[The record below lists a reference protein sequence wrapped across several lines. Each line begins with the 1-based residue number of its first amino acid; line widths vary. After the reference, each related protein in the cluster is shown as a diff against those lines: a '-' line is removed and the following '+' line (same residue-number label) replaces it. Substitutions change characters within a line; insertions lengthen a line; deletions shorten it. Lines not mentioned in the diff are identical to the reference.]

1 MKHFCGA
8 RKLYVRLYICKDVI
22 SGSFSDD
29 SDITSLPLMLPPNNN
44 NNNNNN
50 YCRSQVCS
58 TSTAHSVAVVD
69 EIPSTPSGVSLF
81 DEYISSLTVLLPEA
95 KLSEIREKLIQCG
108 SLELAAAKLSE
119 EADSAFTCAQS
130 HTSKN
135 ASGILKQLN
144 LKMKGYT
151 LAEKITF
158 DREDLVLDL
167 FQYYKDPDFNPQLQ
181 IKIQFRR
188 EPAIDKGSHFV
199 KPLRYFLW
207 YRP

>member
-1 MKHFCGA
+1 
-8 RKLYVRLYICKDVI
+8 VRLKICKDVI

-29 SDITSLPLMLPPNNN
+29 SDSTSLPLMLPPN

-58 TSTAHSVAVVD
+58 TSTPHSVAVVD
-69 EIPSTPSGVSLF
+69 EIPSTSSGVSLI
-81 DEYISSLTVLLPEA
+81 DENISSLTVLFPEA

-119 EADSAFTCAQS
+119 EAGSAFTCVQS
-130 HTSKN
+130 HTRKN

-151 LAEKITF
+151 LAEKIKV

-199 KPLRYFLW
+199 KPLRYFLC

>member
-44 NNNNNN
+44 NNN
-50 YCRSQVCS
+50 YCRSQVRS
-58 TSTAHSVAVVD
+58 TSTAHSVTVVD
-69 EIPSTPSGVSLF
+69 EIPSTSSGVSLF
-81 DEYISSLTVLLPEA
+81 DEYISSLTVLFPEA

-119 EADSAFTCAQS
+119 EADSAFTCARS

-135 ASGILKQLN
+135 A
-144 LKMKGYT
+144 
-151 LAEKITF
+151 
-158 DREDLVLDL
+158 
-167 FQYYKDPDFNPQLQ
+167 
-181 IKIQFRR
+181 
-188 EPAIDKGSHFV
+188 
-199 KPLRYFLW
+199 
-207 YRP
+207 

>member
-69 EIPSTPSGVSLF
+69 EIPSTPSGRVVNKSRQPAKFAGFSARFRRLLSLLH
-81 DEYISSLTVLLPEA
+81 ESKHSVNMSRRWAHNRLLFT
-95 KLSEIREKLIQCG
+95 KLRL
-108 SLELAAAKLSE
+108 
-119 EADSAFTCAQS
+119 
-130 HTSKN
+130 
-135 ASGILKQLN
+135 LKN
-144 LKMKGYT
+144 LKKT
-151 LAEKITF
+151 L
-158 DREDLVLDL
+158 
-167 FQYYKDPDFNPQLQ
+167 
-181 IKIQFRR
+181 FRC
-188 EPAIDKGSHFV
+188 V
-199 KPLRYFLW
+199 TL
-207 YRP
+207 